1 MIRGLGLKVPT
12 LTSGEGR
19 RAGDGL
25 ITTCQRLNQP
35 CLCKEASVKT
45 QKDRFGEIWGWGT
58 CVGVGRVTYLQSP
71 KHLLH

>member
-45 QKDRFGEIWGWGT
+45 QKDRFGEIWGW
-58 CVGVGRVTYLQSP
+58 
-71 KHLLH
+71 